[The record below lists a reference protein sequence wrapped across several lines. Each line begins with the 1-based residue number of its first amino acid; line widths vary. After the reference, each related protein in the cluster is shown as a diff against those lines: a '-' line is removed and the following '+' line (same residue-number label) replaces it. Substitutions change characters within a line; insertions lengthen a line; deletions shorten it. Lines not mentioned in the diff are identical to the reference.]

1 MKRIGSEK
9 LFQIG
14 EISRLFRLSESSLRH
29 YEKLGLLSPEY
40 ADPQTGYRYYT
51 TAQFEVLNTILY
63 LRALD
68 MPLQEIADFLHN
80 RDVGL
85 IEEKLRQQK
94 EAVIRKRLE
103 LQRIERKI
111 DSRLR
116 QLQEAQLSTPDNIEL
131 LYTPACRLFLLRES
145 LKIREY
151 HDIELPISRLAQ
163 AQGEPLI
170 FLGKVGVGISQEHLL
185 EQAFDRYDNIF
196 LMLDE
201 VDDTTGEV
209 LDLPQTLCVC
219 VRFHGSH
226 PQSPAHYARLMAF
239 IQQNNLVVSGFSRE
253 ITIIDYGMTGD
264 TEKFITEIKIPVE
277 KQPF

>member
-1 MKRIGSEK
+1 MGAEK
-9 LFQIG
+9 FFQIG
-14 EISRLFRLSESSLRH
+14 EMSQLFHLSESSIRH
-29 YEKLGLLSPEY
+29 YEKIGLLSPEY
-40 ADPQTGYRYYT
+40 TDPVTGYRYYT
-51 TAQFEVLNTILY
+51 TAQFEVLNTIRY
-63 LRALD
+63 LRALG

-94 EAVIRKRLE
+94 ETVIRKRKE

-111 DSRLR
+111 DSRLH
-116 QLQEAQLSTPDNIEL
+116 QLQEAQLSTPDDIEL

-151 HDIELPISRLAQ
+151 HDMELPISRIAQ

-185 EQAFDRYDNIF
+185 AQKYDRYDSIF
-196 LMLDE
+196 LVLDE
-201 VDDTTGEV
+201 VDDTMGEV
-209 LDLPQTLCVC
+209 LNLPQTLCVC
-219 VRFHGSH
+219 VRFRGSH
-226 PQSPAHYARLMAF
+226 PQAPAQYARLMAY
-239 IQQNNLVVSGFSRE
+239 IQQNALVVSGFSRE

-264 TEKFITEIKIPVE
+264 TEKFITEIKIPVQ
-277 KQPF
+277 KQPSR

>member
-1 MKRIGSEK
+1 MGAEK
-9 LFQIG
+9 FFQIG
-14 EISRLFRLSESSLRH
+14 EMSQLFHLSESSIRH
-29 YEKLGLLSPEY
+29 YEKIGLLSPEY
-40 ADPQTGYRYYT
+40 TDPVTGYRYYT
-51 TAQFEVLNTILY
+51 TAQFEVLNTIRY
-63 LRALD
+63 LRALG

-94 EAVIRKRLE
+94 ETVIRKRKE

-111 DSRLR
+111 DSRLH
-116 QLQEAQLSTPDNIEL
+116 QLQEAQLSTPDDIEL

-151 HDIELPISRLAQ
+151 HDMELPISRLAQ

-185 EQAFDRYDNIF
+185 AQKYDRYDSIF
-196 LMLDE
+196 LVLDE
-201 VDDTTGEV
+201 VDDTMGEV
-209 LDLPQTLCVC
+209 LNLPQTLCVC
-219 VRFHGSH
+219 VRFRGSH
-226 PQSPAHYARLMAF
+226 PQAPAQYARLMAY
-239 IQQNNLVVSGFSRE
+239 IQQNDLVVSGFSRE

-264 TEKFITEIKIPVE
+264 TEKFITEIKIPVQ
-277 KQPF
+277 KGPSR

>member
-1 MKRIGSEK
+1 MGAEK
-9 LFQIG
+9 FFQIG
-14 EISRLFRLSESSLRH
+14 EMSQLFHLSESSIRH
-29 YEKLGLLSPEY
+29 YEKIGLLSPEY
-40 ADPQTGYRYYT
+40 TDPVTGYRYYT
-51 TAQFEVLNTILY
+51 TAQFEVLNTIRY
-63 LRALD
+63 LRALG

-94 EAVIRKRLE
+94 ETVIRKRKE

-111 DSRLR
+111 DSRLH
-116 QLQEAQLSTPDNIEL
+116 QLQEAQLSTPDDIEL

-151 HDIELPISRLAQ
+151 HDMELPISRLAQ

-185 EQAFDRYDNIF
+185 AQKYDRYDSIF
-196 LMLDE
+196 LVLDE
-201 VDDTTGEV
+201 VDDTMGEV
-209 LDLPQTLCVC
+209 LNLPPTLCVC
-219 VRFHGSH
+219 VRFRGSH
-226 PQSPAHYARLMAF
+226 PQAPAQYGRLMAY
-239 IQQNNLVVSGFSRE
+239 IQQNDLVVSGFSRE

-264 TEKFITEIKIPVE
+264 TEKFITEIKIPVQ
-277 KQPF
+277 KGPSR

>member
-1 MKRIGSEK
+1 MGAEK
-9 LFQIG
+9 FFQIG
-14 EISRLFRLSESSLRH
+14 EMSQLFHLSESSIRH
-29 YEKLGLLSPEY
+29 YEKIGLLSPEY
-40 ADPQTGYRYYT
+40 TDPVTGYRYYT
-51 TAQFEVLNTILY
+51 TAQFEVLNTIRY
-63 LRALD
+63 LRALG

-94 EAVIRKRLE
+94 ETVIRKRKE

-111 DSRLR
+111 DSRLH
-116 QLQEAQLSTPDNIEL
+116 QLQEAQLSTPDDIEL

-151 HDIELPISRLAQ
+151 HDMELPISRLAQ

-185 EQAFDRYDNIF
+185 AQKYDRYDSIF
-196 LMLDE
+196 LVLDE
-201 VDDTTGEV
+201 VDDTMGEV
-209 LDLPQTLCVC
+209 LNLPPTLCVC
-219 VRFHGSH
+219 VRFRGSH
-226 PQSPAHYARLMAF
+226 PQAPAQYGRLMAY
-239 IQQNNLVVSGFSRE
+239 IQQNDLVVSGFSRE

-264 TEKFITEIKIPVE
+264 TEKFISEIKIPVQ
-277 KQPF
+277 KGPSR

>member
-1 MKRIGSEK
+1 MGAEK
-9 LFQIG
+9 FFQIG
-14 EISRLFRLSESSLRH
+14 EMSQLFHLSESSIRH
-29 YEKLGLLSPEY
+29 YEKIGLLSPEY
-40 ADPQTGYRYYT
+40 TDPVTGYRYYT
-51 TAQFEVLNTILY
+51 TAQFEVLNTIRY
-63 LRALD
+63 LRALG

-94 EAVIRKRLE
+94 ETVIRKRKE

-111 DSRLR
+111 DSRLH
-116 QLQEAQLSTPDNIEL
+116 QLQEAQLSTPDDIEL

-151 HDIELPISRLAQ
+151 HDMELPISRLAQ

-185 EQAFDRYDNIF
+185 AQKYDRYDSIF
-196 LMLDE
+196 LVLDE
-201 VDDTTGEV
+201 VDDTMGEV
-209 LDLPQTLCVC
+209 LNLPQTLCVC
-219 VRFHGSH
+219 VRFRGSH
-226 PQSPAHYARLMAF
+226 PQAPAQYARLMAY
-239 IQQNNLVVSGFSRE
+239 IRQNALVVSGFSRE

-264 TEKFITEIKIPVE
+264 TEKFITEIKIPVQ
-277 KQPF
+277 KGPSG

>member
-1 MKRIGSEK
+1 MGAEK
-9 LFQIG
+9 FFQIG
-14 EISRLFRLSESSLRH
+14 EMSQLFHLSESSIRH
-29 YEKLGLLSPEY
+29 YEKIGLLSPEY
-40 ADPQTGYRYYT
+40 TDPVTGYRYYT
-51 TAQFEVLNTILY
+51 TAQFEVLNTIRY
-63 LRALD
+63 LRALG

-94 EAVIRKRLE
+94 ETVIRKRKE

-111 DSRLR
+111 DSRLH
-116 QLQEAQLSTPDNIEL
+116 QLQEAQLSTPDDIEL

-151 HDIELPISRLAQ
+151 HDMELPISRLAQ

-185 EQAFDRYDNIF
+185 AQKYDRYDSIF
-196 LMLDE
+196 LVLDE
-201 VDDTTGEV
+201 VDDTMGEV
-209 LDLPQTLCVC
+209 LNLPQTLCVC
-219 VRFHGSH
+219 VRFRGSH
-226 PQSPAHYARLMAF
+226 PQAPAQYARLMAY
-239 IQQNNLVVSGFSRE
+239 IQQNALVVSGFSRE

-264 TEKFITEIKIPVE
+264 TEKFITEIKIPVQ
-277 KQPF
+277 KGPSG

>member
-1 MKRIGSEK
+1 MGAEK
-9 LFQIG
+9 FFQIG
-14 EISRLFRLSESSLRH
+14 EMSQLFHLSESSIRH
-29 YEKLGLLSPEY
+29 YEKIGLLSPEY
-40 ADPQTGYRYYT
+40 TDPVTGYRYYT
-51 TAQFEVLNTILY
+51 TAQFEVLNTIRY
-63 LRALD
+63 LRALG

-94 EAVIRKRLE
+94 ETVIRKRKE

-111 DSRLR
+111 DSRLH
-116 QLQEAQLSTPDNIEL
+116 QLQEAQLSTPDDIEL

-151 HDIELPISRLAQ
+151 HDMELPISRLAQ

-185 EQAFDRYDNIF
+185 AQKYDRYDSIF
-196 LMLDE
+196 LVLDE
-201 VDDTTGEV
+201 VDDTMGEV
-209 LDLPQTLCVC
+209 LNLPQTLCVC
-219 VRFHGSH
+219 VRFRGSH
-226 PQSPAHYARLMAF
+226 PQAPAQYARLMAY
-239 IQQNNLVVSGFSRE
+239 IQQNDLVVSGFSRE

-264 TEKFITEIKIPVE
+264 TEKFITEIKIPVQ
-277 KQPF
+277 KGPSG

>member
-1 MKRIGSEK
+1 MGAEK
-9 LFQIG
+9 FFQIG
-14 EISRLFRLSESSLRH
+14 EMSQLFHLSESSIRH
-29 YEKLGLLSPEY
+29 YEKIGLLSPEY
-40 ADPQTGYRYYT
+40 TDPVTGYRYYT
-51 TAQFEVLNTILY
+51 TAQFEVLNTIRY
-63 LRALD
+63 LRALG

-94 EAVIRKRLE
+94 ETVIRKRKE

-111 DSRLR
+111 DSRLH
-116 QLQEAQLSTPDNIEL
+116 QLQEAQLSTPDDIEL

-151 HDIELPISRLAQ
+151 HDMELPISRIAQ

-185 EQAFDRYDNIF
+185 AQKYDRYDSIF
-196 LMLDE
+196 LVLDE
-201 VDDTTGEV
+201 VDDTMGEV
-209 LDLPQTLCVC
+209 LNLPQTLCVC
-219 VRFHGSH
+219 VRFRGSH
-226 PQSPAHYARLMAF
+226 PQAPAQYARLMAY
-239 IQQNNLVVSGFSRE
+239 IQQNDLVVSGFSRE

-264 TEKFITEIKIPVE
+264 TEKFITEIKIPVQ
-277 KQPF
+277 KQPSR